1 MSDVVSLIRR
11 SFPMVIPGV
20 FLGSIIPASSPVA
33 PLLVCAIGASVIA
46 VWPSR
51 KGIAF
56 ALCCVAFSTGCLR
69 SSVLESEWNRVRPI
83 GVTGGVATVVRNPEQ
98 DDGGKRA
105 VLGFDTCDTE
115 SVCPDGLVLA
125 TFSIRSDI
133 SYGDTLELSCP
144 LEVPDEKW
152 RMYYAKDGIAYRCR
166 VSSWKKTGERN
177 FVRRALFGFSSA
189 FESALSRALTE
200 PEAGL
205 AAGLVIGGGRRLPDS
220 LVSDFR
226 AAGLSHIVAVSGY
239 NISIIAASFLL
250 LGVACFLPRH
260 RAAVFSLV
268 ATAAFVMVS
277 GAPASAMRAFGM
289 SSVLVSAGWFG
300 RRYASIRA
308 IVMVATAM
316 LLWNPLLLRHDI
328 GFLLSFAATAG
339 IALTSPW
346 IGRVMKRVS
355 HGGFFVEAALL
366 TFCANLFV
374 MPIIFANF
382 GSFSPLSFL
391 ANTLLL
397 PLVPY
402 AMFLS
407 ILTGIAGM
415 IMPSL
420 GSLLAFPAYATIR
433 PIVLGAEWLADLSH
447 GMMIETKFGWIA
459 SVIWYMVLAILL
471 RLSFLAM
478 RYSGGYSEEGYSF
491 RSFLLFM
498 KSRVFSLSPRVLTVI
513 SKEVRSDS

>member
-1 MSDVVSLIRR
+1 
-11 SFPMVIPGV
+11 MVIPGV
-20 FLGSIIPASSPVA
+20 FFGSLIPAWSPVV
-33 PLLVCAIGASVIA
+33 PLLVFAAGVAVIA
-46 VWPSR
+46 VWPGR

-56 ALCCVAFSTGCLR
+56 ILYCVAFSTGCLL
-69 SSVLESEWNRVRPI
+69 SSARESEWDRVRP
-83 GVTGGVATVVRNPEQ
+83 TGATSGVATVVRNPEQ
-98 DDGGKRA
+98 DDGGRRA
-105 VLGFDTCDTE
+105 VLGFDRCEAE
-115 SVCPDGLVLA
+115 SVCPEGLVLA
-125 TFSIRSDI
+125 TFSVRSDI
-133 SYGDTLELSCP
+133 SYGDVVEISCP
-144 LEVPDEKW
+144 LEIPDEEW
-152 RMYYAKDGIAYRCR
+152 RMYYAKDGITHRCR
-166 VSSWKKTGERN
+166 VSSWQKTGERHV
-177 FVRRALFGFSSA
+177 VRRALFRFSSA

-205 AAGLVIGGGRRLPDS
+205 AAGLVIGGGRRLPEP

-239 NISIIAASFLL
+239 NISVIAASFLL
-250 LGVACFLPRH
+250 LGVACFLSRP

-277 GAPASAMRAFGM
+277 GAPASAVRAFGM

-308 IVMVATAM
+308 IVMVAAAM

-346 IGRVMKRVS
+346 IGRVVRRVP

-391 ANTLLL
+391 ANALLL

-415 IMPSL
+415 MTPSL
-420 GSLLAFPAYATIR
+420 GSLLAFPTYATIR
-433 PIVLGAEWLADLSH
+433 PIVLGAERLADLSR
-447 GMMIETKFGWIA
+447 GMMIETEFGWIA
-459 SVIWYMVLAILL
+459 SAVWYAVLGSVFYRFEKRRRSVITAVATDERRRDADSGRVPVTLSKGEKL
-471 RLSFLAM
+471 RK
-478 RYSGGYSEEGYSF
+478 R
-491 RSFLLFM
+491 
-498 KSRVFSLSPRVLTVI
+498 T
-513 SKEVRSDS
+513 